1 MNDAKLIGDI
11 VTHWHKFGEQRR
23 TVAFAVNVAHSLH
36 LRDEFVRSGSARRA
50 PRRRDS
56 EGRTRRYPGPA
67 VGETSS

>member
-11 VTHWHKFGEQRR
+11 VTHWHKFGEQR

-36 LRDEFVRSGSARRA
+36 LRDEFVRSEVRRA
-50 PRRRDS
+50 PRRPDS

-67 VGETSS
+67 VVGRD